1 MPGASR
7 SSSSSAEEASSSS
20 GRAGPTREERRDE
33 PLPDG
38 GSAAD
43 TGRAGGTGNAGPE
56 EGAPRRN
63 EPKLKERP
71 SMVKTKEK
79 GTHNV
84 TSPAGGDPRKDR
96 DPEKAVRVKE
106 RKERRDPVGEKW
118 KTGFAEK
125 SARISKQ
132 SCGRQSHW
140 R

>member
-1 MPGASR
+1 
-7 SSSSSAEEASSSS
+7 
-20 GRAGPTREERRDE
+20 
-33 PLPDG
+33 
-38 GSAAD
+38 
-43 TGRAGGTGNAGPE
+43 
-56 EGAPRRN
+56 
-63 EPKLKERP
+63 
-71 SMVKTKEK
+71 MVKTKEK

-106 RKERRDPVGEKW
+106 RKERRDPKAKVKKVRARAERVGEKW